1 MKKILLCIP
10 CFIVSCLCGQG
21 WVHNGATV
29 VVNNG
34 TFIVLD
40 GINGHYKAQSNAI
53 FFLTGDAVIQLKG
66 NWINNSSGMIFA
78 KNDGKIIL
86 NGASQSIQGSAIT
99 AFPALD
105 LKCSANPSLQSNILV
120 GGGQT
125 GGGNGKLSLND
136 KQLLLNGKRLIIN
149 NRSELA
155 ITRSTGGIV
164 SETFPAI
171 GYGEVQW
178 NIRTGGA
185 GPLYRIPFQTIAG
198 ADIPF
203 DYNIKNTG
211 LQTKDSGFV
220 TISTYTTPSVSLP
233 NNRPLPF
240 GVPHARNEFATEN
253 ARRMI
258 DRFWV
263 IADGGYTNKPEIS
276 LEFTYADAEHNSG
289 TNTIKEVNMGA
300 ISWNTVSNKWNY
312 PPKSKVNPSN
322 NKLLLH
328 AGQNFS
334 GIWTFSEGTPCPIA
348 NFSTVGSCEKDSVL
362 FADKSSVVDDTLI
375 RWIWAYGNGNAGLGD
390 SSVGYF
396 SPSGIYKTRLIVIA
410 ASGCA
415 DTTYKNVNILGAP
428 QANIAIDDS
437 CENTSVKFT
446 SLTSPG
452 SGFISKEYW
461 WFGDGST
468 AIGKSPSH
476 YYGTSGLPQIKYIV
490 YNSNLCKDTI
500 ERTLYIANK
509 PFVYY
514 SVKPDC
520 EDLLFP
526 FTNSSTAGAG
536 TISSYNWDF
545 GNGRKSGNR
554 NENIVFYDSGT
565 FKTKLIVMNSFGC
578 RDTSEVSL
586 RVFPRAIASF
596 THSPFDPKM
605 LSPVQFNN
613 NSTLSNNWNWDF
625 GDGYFDLSFSPSHT
639 YDMYGPYNV
648 SLIANNDYNCADTFT
663 VNIRVKSK
671 PMFWFPT
678 AFSPQNTEGL
688 NDQFG
693 LYSILNVTNYRLQ
706 IFNRYGQLLFETTN
720 PTILWDGKVNG
731 TLCQGGSYV
740 YKAVFKN
747 PENELQHFSGNVT
760 LLR

>member
-1 MKKILLCIP
+1 MKNLLLCIP
-10 CFIVSCLCGQG
+10 CFIASCLFGQG

-34 TFIVLD
+34 IFIVLD
-40 GINGHYKAQSNAI
+40 GINGHYKAQSNAS
-53 FFLTGDAVIQLKG
+53 FFLKGDVVIQLKG
-66 NWINNSSGMIFA
+66 NWINNSSGGIFA
-78 KNDGKIIL
+78 TNDGKIVL
-86 NGASQSIQGSAIT
+86 NGASQSFQGSAMT

-105 LKCSANPSLQSNILV
+105 LKCSANPSLQSTILV
-120 GGGQT
+120 GGGQA
-125 GGGNGKLSLND
+125 GGGIGKLSLND

-149 NRSELA
+149 NRSESA
-155 ITRSTGGIV
+155 TTRSTGGIV
-164 SETFPAI
+164 SETFPAL

-185 GPLYRIPFQTIAG
+185 GPLYRIPFQTIG
-198 ADIPF
+198 GVDIPF

-211 LQTKDSGFV
+211 LQTKDSGFI
-220 TISTYTTPSVSLP
+220 TISTYTTPTVSLP

-300 ISWNTVSNKWNY
+300 ISWNAVSNKWNY
-312 PPKSKVNPSN
+312 PPKSKVNTAKN
-322 NKLLLH
+322 TLLLH

-375 RWIWAYGNGNAGLGD
+375 RWIWAYGNGNAGFGD

-396 SPSGIYKTRLIVIA
+396 SPAGIYKTRLIVIA

-415 DTTYKNVNILGAP
+415 DTTFKNVNVLGAP

-446 SLTSPG
+446 SFTSPG

-468 AIGKSPSH
+468 AIGKSASH

-509 PFVYY
+509 PFVYF

-520 EDLLFP
+520 EDLIFP

-545 GNGRKSGNR
+545 GNGRRSGNR
-554 NENIVFYDSGT
+554 DENVVFYDSGT

-586 RVFPRAIASF
+586 RVFPRAIASY
-596 THSPFDPKM
+596 TYSPFDPKM

-613 NSTLSNNWNWDF
+613 NSKLSNNWNWDF
-625 GDGYFDLSFSPSHT
+625 GDGYFDLSFSPSHI
-639 YDMYGPYNV
+639 YNMYGPYDV

-693 LYSILNVTNYRLQ
+693 LFSILTVSNYKLR
-706 IFNRYGQLLFETTN
+706 IYNRYGQLLFETTN
-720 PTILWDGKVNG
+720 PTVLWDGKVNG
-731 TLCQGGSYV
+731 ELCQGGSYV
-740 YKAVFKN
+740 YDAIFKN
-747 PENELQHFSGNVT
+747 PENELQHFSGDVT